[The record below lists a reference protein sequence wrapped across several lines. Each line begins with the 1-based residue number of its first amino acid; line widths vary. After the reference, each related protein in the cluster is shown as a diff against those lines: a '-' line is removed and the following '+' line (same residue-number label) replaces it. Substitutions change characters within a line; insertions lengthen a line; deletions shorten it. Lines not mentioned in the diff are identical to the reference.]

1 MFLFI
6 SVVLIRVKDSTHDYY
21 YHLALHIILL
31 IRLNIIVQDQAL
43 RSKTTE
49 LPAEELWEGGGSNW
63 NDLIYG

>member
-1 MFLFI
+1 MIKAI
-6 SVVLIRVKDSTHDYY
+6 SKRHVV
-21 YHLALHIILL
+21 
-31 IRLNIIVQDQAL
+31 DQAL